1 MLIWK
6 SPIPLKVKIF
16 IWMAFHDRIQC
27 GVQLKKKKWSGFD
40 KCLVCDKLET
50 YDHILFQCPLAIFLL
65 TFLRDCLGWPVS
77 PTNYSSLFFEIV
89 ERCRGK
95 MQMTTLFL
103 CAGALWSI
111 WKSRNDVVFNKKIM
125 SSPVALIYKTLMLTK
140 TWRPLLKPKL
150 IPTADEMMN
159 KISANVA
166 SMM

>member
-1 MLIWK
+1 
-6 SPIPLKVKIF
+6 
-16 IWMAFHDRIQC
+16 
-27 GVQLKKKKWSGFD
+27 
-40 KCLVCDKLET
+40 
-50 YDHILFQCPLAIFLL
+50 
-65 TFLRDCLGWPVS
+65 
-77 PTNYSSLFFEIV
+77 
-89 ERCRGK
+89 

-150 IPTADEMMN
+150 IPMADEMMN
-159 KISANVA
+159 KILANVA